1 MTDLSDLPD
10 PSSAPPGRRL
20 PKRLKIVVISLLVA
34 ANLAALAVLWVIRA
48 GGDIL
53 ATASTNSE
61 VAGVL
66 DEAGGDALTFLIVG
80 SDSRAGLD
88 DMTHFAGVAGGRG
101 DVIMLIRL
109 SGSGSPARALSIPR
123 DLWVEIAGRGPNRIN
138 AAYSLGGPSLL
149 VETIQ
154 QNLGVEVNHYVE
166 VGFVGFTAV
175 IDQLGGIEM
184 AFPRAARDRQSGLD
198 VAAGSQLLDG
208 DMALA
213 YARSRAYQER
223 RDGRWVSVDADD
235 IGRTGRQREVLGAV
249 LSKLKSPSSVA
260 EAGDIAAALA
270 KHMTIDSNLASASVA
285 ALAWDFRGLLTSG
298 MEGAA
303 LPVETRRIEG
313 KSVVVAVQP
322 EADSMLAAFRSG
334 RPIAEER
341 LRLEVL
347 NGNGISGS
355 ASAASQVLEAEGF
368 DVRSI
373 GDAETKDYATT
384 AVLVPEGS
392 DAGDR
397 VVAALG
403 FGEVRVGSVDNRYD
417 AVVIVGADA
426 PR

>member
-1 MTDLSDLPD
+1 
-10 PSSAPPGRRL
+10 
-20 PKRLKIVVISLLVA
+20 VISLLAA
-34 ANLAALAVLWVIRA
+34 ANLAVLAVLWVIRA

-53 ATASTNSE
+53 ATASTDAE
-61 VAGVL
+61 VTGVL
-66 DEAGGDALTFLIVG
+66 DQPGGDDLIFLLVG

-88 DMTHFAGVAGGRG
+88 DKTHFARVAGGRG
-101 DVIMLIRL
+101 DVIMLVRL
-109 SGSGSPARALSIPR
+109 SGSGSSSRTLSIPR
-123 DLWVEIAGRGPNRIN
+123 DLWVEIPGRGANRIN
-138 AAYSLGGPSLL
+138 AAYSWGGPSLL

-154 QNLGVEVNHYVE
+154 KNLDVEVNHYVE
-166 VGFVGFTAV
+166 VGFVGFAAL
-175 IDQLGGIEM
+175 IDQLGGIEL
-184 AFPRAARDRQSGLD
+184 AFPYAARDRQSGLD

-208 DMALA
+208 DTALA
-213 YARSRAYQER
+213 YARSRSYQEHR
-223 RDGRWVSVDADD
+223 NGKWVSVDADD
-235 IGRTGRQREVLGAV
+235 IGRTGRQREVVAAV
-249 LSKLKSPSSVA
+249 LSKLKSPSSVT
-260 EAGDIAAALA
+260 EAGDIASALA
-270 KHMTIDSNLASASVA
+270 EHMTIDSNLASASVA
-285 ALAWDFRGLLTSG
+285 GLAWDFKGLLTKG

-334 RPIAEER
+334 RPIAEET

-355 ASAASQVLEAEGF
+355 ASAISQVLEAEGF

-384 AVLVPEGS
+384 EVLVPEGS
-392 DAGDR
+392 DAGER
-397 VVAALG
+397 VVGALG